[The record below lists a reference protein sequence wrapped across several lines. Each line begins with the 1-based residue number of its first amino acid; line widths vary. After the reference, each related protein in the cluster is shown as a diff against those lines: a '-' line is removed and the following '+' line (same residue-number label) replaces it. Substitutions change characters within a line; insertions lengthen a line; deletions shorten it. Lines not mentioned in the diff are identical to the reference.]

1 MAYYGRY
8 KPTEKQRQVAN
19 LMLNGK
25 SRPDSMRQVGYSKAS
40 MHNSHKLIQ
49 SKGYQ
54 LALLEEANSLR
65 RPITALVAKANLL
78 ADDDTVTPREAL
90 QLLDKLLNVTKKIE
104 ELAGV
109 GAFKGTNDPDNSP
122 LAGIIDVT
130 STNVTTE

>member
-8 KPTEKQRQVAN
+8 KPTEKQRKVAN

-25 SRPDSMRQVGYSKAS
+25 SRPDAMREVDYSQSML
-40 MHNSHKLIQ
+40 HNSHKLVQ

-109 GAFKGTNDPDNSP
+109 GAFKHQNDPDNSP
-122 LAGIIDVT
+122 LSGIIDVT
-130 STNVTTE
+130 GDSVASQ